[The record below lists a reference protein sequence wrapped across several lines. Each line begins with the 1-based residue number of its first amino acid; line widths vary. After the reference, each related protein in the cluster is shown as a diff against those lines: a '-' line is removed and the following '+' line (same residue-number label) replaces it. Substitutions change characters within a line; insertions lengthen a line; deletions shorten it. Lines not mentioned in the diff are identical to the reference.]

1 MTEMA
6 KKGQWVRIQNTV
18 LKVGE
23 RAPQI
28 PEETRAV
35 PLEMWINGFL
45 KNDSAKIG
53 DTVKINS
60 LIDLEHEGALVEIGP
75 GYDIDYGRPQ
85 PELLAI
91 GPELRAILKEA
102 RKNG

>member
-1 MTEMA
+1 MTETA
-6 KKGQWVRIQNTV
+6 KKGQWVRIKNTI
-18 LKVGE
+18 LQVGE
-23 RAPQI
+23 RAPQV

-45 KNDSAKIG
+45 VNDGAQLG

-60 LIDLEHEGALVEIGP
+60 LADMIHEGTLVEIGP